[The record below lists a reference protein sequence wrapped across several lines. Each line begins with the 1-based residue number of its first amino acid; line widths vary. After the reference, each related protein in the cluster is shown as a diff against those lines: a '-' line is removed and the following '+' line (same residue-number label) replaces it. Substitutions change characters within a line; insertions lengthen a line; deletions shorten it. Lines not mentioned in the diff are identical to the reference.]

1 MDYNCWNSEI
11 LVGQVVDKDTS
22 SYRLVPKVCIN
33 MKNPQVIV
41 NFYNCRN
48 VEELLSIFAQARD
61 NGSTLKVVGG
71 SYRIG
76 STNSDDIIVSLECM
90 DRLLGLDTNVKTV
103 TVEPGMKLSTLS
115 TILSSIKYDK

>member
-33 MKNPQVIV
+33 MKNLQVIV

-115 TILSSIKYDK
+115 TILSRSG